1 MSTLGHSHIA
11 FDHPALLIYNPTLL
25 GTRDIDVLAADHVSF
40 DTTGRVQTGEIEHMN
55 FSGRVALITGAGS
68 PQGIGFATARLLAE
82 QGAKIAITSTTKRIE
97 ERARELAAEG
107 ADVFALPVDLRDFGR
122 TQVLIQEVM
131 ARYGRLDIL
140 VNNAGMTQISNPT
153 ETTSLPLAELPEK
166 EWDYSISIN
175 LKTAFNITKA
185 VLSFMLKANYGRIV
199 NVSSVTG
206 PIVSNPRETAYSAAK
221 AGMVGLTRSLALEL
235 ARKEITVNA
244 VAPGW
249 IETASSTQYEIVAG
263 RNTPVGRPGRPDE
276 VAAAIA
282 FLASESASYITGQ
295 LIVVDGGNAIQEY
308 KGPPDSYY

>member
-1 MSTLGHSHIA
+1 
-11 FDHPALLIYNPTLL
+11 
-25 GTRDIDVLAADHVSF
+25 
-40 DTTGRVQTGEIEHMN
+40 MN
-55 FSGRVALITGAGS
+55 LSGKVALITGAGS
-68 PQGIGFATARLLAE
+68 PQGIGFATARLLAQ
-82 QGAKIAITSTTKRIE
+82 QGSKIAITSTTERIE

-107 ADVFALPVDLRDFGR
+107 ADVFASPADLRDHAR
-122 TQVLIQEVM
+122 TDALVQEVL

-140 VNNAGMTQISNPT
+140 VNNAGMTQVGGPT

-166 EWDYSISIN
+166 DWDYTIDIN
-175 LKTAFNITKA
+175 LKTAFNATKA
-185 VLSFMLKANYGRIV
+185 VLPFMLTANYGRIV

-235 ARKEITVNA
+235 ARHGITVNA

-249 IETASSTQYEIVAG
+249 IETSSSPRYEIVAG

-295 LIVVDGGNAIQEY
+295 MIVIDGGNALQEY
-308 KGPPDSYY
+308 KGPPDLYY